1 MISLCISVKVKCSR
15 MMKNVQIQLNELR
28 RENRKLM
35 RRLNNNTGGNNT
47 VNTNGSGSPHTN
59 GNDVPRLDTID
70 DSSNEHNGAQSMALV
85 KAEKRAQSDDEADNS
100 IDHGPLHNGMDKD
113 NIDGEQDDDSVTHFE
128 DYANGIDDECPDLEE
143 IGNGIKEEEDHDGL
157 DGFRINPEPYGE
169 KTIDEDDMEAYFN
182 DENFMCRIC
191 NRQLCSRH
199 SLMRHVKTVH
209 TAHRRYKCDFCNSCF
224 KSADVKK
231 VHIKNVHGGQM
242 ATNNERP
249 YAKVY
254 KTSPK
259 KPRLD
264 LSNVSE
270 NGDENH
276 DLLEPRPTMAL
287 AITNGITNNI
297 KTEAPK
303 IFSCSICKER
313 FASRGEISGHSRR
326 VHGNAKPFKCEFCDA
341 GFTRIG
347 TLNAHMKKHT
357 M

>member
-1 MISLCISVKVKCSR
+1 
-15 MMKNVQIQLNELR
+15 
-28 RENRKLM
+28 
-35 RRLNNNTGGNNT
+35 
-47 VNTNGSGSPHTN
+47 
-59 GNDVPRLDTID
+59 
-70 DSSNEHNGAQSMALV
+70 
-85 KAEKRAQSDDEADNS
+85 
-100 IDHGPLHNGMDKD
+100 
-113 NIDGEQDDDSVTHFE
+113 
-128 DYANGIDDECPDLEE
+128 
-143 IGNGIKEEEDHDGL
+143 
-157 DGFRINPEPYGE
+157 
-169 KTIDEDDMEAYFN
+169 
-182 DENFMCRIC
+182 
-191 NRQLCSRH
+191 
-199 SLMRHVKTVH
+199 
-209 TAHRRYKCDFCNSCF
+209 
-224 KSADVKK
+224 
-231 VHIKNVHGGQM
+231 M

-264 LSNVSE
+264 LSNGSE

-287 AITNGITNNI
+287 AITNGINNI

-313 FASRGEISGHSRR
+313 FASRHPVIIYYICVYKLNTYRLHTYRGNTMFNGVERGEISGHSRR